1 MVLAR
6 EIAGR
11 RYALAIM
18 DIAHADLSYEAW
30 SLAIDVLE
38 GITKE
43 SQYIDA
49 LQSDG
54 ITDERF
60 SAIVR
65 EIFFDIGT
73 KQINLFRLLRSKKRL
88 NLGPSIASYYRE
100 LLDEHENIVRIT
112 VRTAIELDGD
122 RQAKLRQQLSKET
135 GKKVELSAV
144 VDSSILGGM
153 TIRIDDLLI
162 DASTRT
168 RLQSLRREFERAG
181 R

>member
-1 MVLAR
+1 MFAR

-18 DIAHADLSYEAW
+18 GIAHEDSSYDAW
-30 SLAIDVLE
+30 SSAIDALE
-38 GITKE
+38 ALTNN
-43 SQYIDA
+43 SQYVEA

-54 ITDERF
+54 MTDEHF
-60 SAIVR
+60 QSIVNDV
-65 EIFFDIGT
+65 IADIGM
-73 KQINLFRLLRSKKRL
+73 KQINLFRLLRSKRRL

-100 LLDEHENIVRIT
+100 LLDEHRDIIRVT
-112 VRTAIELDGD
+112 VRTAIELDTD
-122 RQAKLRQQLSKET
+122 RQAKLREQISQET
-135 GKKVELSAV
+135 GKKVELSTII
-144 VDSSILGGM
+144 DSSILGGM